1 MSQTHVW
8 FKGNLKSPLVNMK
21 LDTVSNKAHNESIE
35 QIAYHTIDSK
45 DLHFMKLKSA
55 LVNRAYKP
63 Y

>member
-8 FKGNLKSPLVNMK
+8 FKGNLKSPLANMK
-21 LDTVSNKAHNESIE
+21 LDTVSNSNYNEVSE
-35 QIAYHTIDSK
+35 PIAYHTIDSK
-45 DLHFMKLKSA
+45 DLHYLKLKSA